1 MKKLSTI
8 VPAALLVLVSAASP
22 AMADSKPVETS
33 SSCVLQSGEHTGD
46 YAAFPSVTHTSGG
59 RVFATWR
66 LGIGHQSA
74 GGKIML
80 SELIHP
86 RTQCGWSKPRAIAS
100 EQSQKYNIGPAG
112 ITEAGDGTLL
122 IAVVRYKVQSATSA
136 RDFRSYVIRSKNGGT
151 TWGSLN
157 PINAGYTGDISYPA
171 SLKTLSDGSV
181 VAALYGND
189 NPDVAYDGKWYVRL
203 ARSTNSGRTWKPW
216 GAGVPTVQGRQWA
229 EPQLLVNSTN
239 GRRLLMAL
247 RYDAPRGASD
257 ASGAFLVESADKG
270 QTWSTPRR
278 ITSKTS
284 GMPTITRLHN
294 GLYALAYRDM
304 DHKGFPFRYATSR
317 DLTTWTMGND
327 VTGGSSRRMLYAG
340 FASFDR
346 NSTVVVYGLENPE
359 SDPTSWASVHS
370 ALIDDGKTCC
380 GSLTSTGAFPA
391 SSTRYPQPIATW

>member
-8 VPAALLVLVSAASP
+8 VPAVFLVLVLVASP

-33 SSCVLQSGEHTGD
+33 SACVLQSGEHNDG
-46 YAAFPSVTHTSGG
+46 YAAFPSVTHTSSG
-59 RVFATWR
+59 RILATWW
-66 LGIGHQSA
+66 LGTGHQSA

-86 RTQCGWSKPRAIAS
+86 RAQCGWSKPRIIAS

-122 IAVVRYKVQSATSA
+122 IGVVRYEAQSATSA
-136 RDFRSYVIRSKNGGT
+136 RDFRSYVIRSKNGGK
-151 TWGSLN
+151 TWGPLT
-157 PINAGYTGDISYPA
+157 PLKAGYGGDISYPA
-171 SLKTLSDGSV
+171 SLKTLPDGSV
-181 VAALYGND
+181 LAALYGND

-203 ARSTNSGRTWKPW
+203 ARSTNGGRTWRPW
-216 GAGVPTVQGRQWA
+216 GTGVPRVSGRQWA
-229 EPQLLVNSTN
+229 EPQLLVDSAD

-257 ASGAFLVESADKG
+257 TSGAFLVQSSDKG

-284 GMPTITRLHN
+284 GMPTIARLHN

-327 VTGGSSRRMLYAG
+327 VTGGSNRRMLYSG
-340 FASFDR
+340 IASIDR
-346 NSTVVVYGLENPE
+346 NNTVVVYGLENPE
-359 SDPTSWASVHS
+359 SDPAGWASVHS
-370 ALIDDGKTCC
+370 ALIADG
-380 GSLTSTGAFPA
+380 
-391 SSTRYPQPIATW
+391 